1 LTEQAQGS
9 TAASP
14 YPAHREADVALR
26 DGSTVHIRPV
36 RASDQEAMLSFLQG
50 LDPDSRMFRFFSGA
64 TDLEAAARLSV
75 DVDYSQRYGL
85 VAVRGTGDEVVAH
98 GLYIA
103 EGAGQAEVAFAI
115 ADRLQGLGVG
125 TILLAHL
132 AEVAQENGISVFTAE
147 VMSQNH
153 RMIEVFRES
162 GFPVEMSSVPGT
174 IHVELPT
181 SFSDEALARF
191 EDRDRL
197 AAKAAIRPILEP
209 RGVAVIGASRE
220 HGTVGGQLFHNALEA
235 GFEGVVYPVNPSA
248 DVVQSVRAYPS
259 VTEVPDDV
267 DLAVI
272 AVPAPAVLEV
282 ARECADKGVPALVV
296 ISAGFAETGAEGA
309 ELQRRLVETCRAAGM
324 RLVGPNCLGIL
335 NTAEHAHLNVTFA
348 PATPPQGGVG
358 FATQSGALGL
368 ALIDLASARGLG
380 VSSFA
385 SIGNRADITANDFL
399 EYWED
404 DDATRVA
411 LLYIESFSDSRR
423 FSRVARRLGRKMP
436 IVVVK
441 SGRSA
446 AGERATSSHTGAL
459 LAASDVT
466 VDALFEQAGV
476 IRTDTLAE
484 LLDVASLLENQPL
497 PSGRRVGI
505 ITNAGGPGIMCA
517 DACEAGGLEVPE
529 LPQGVR
535 DRLGELLP
543 AEAGLLNPVDMIAT
557 ATAEQYRGTIRALS
571 EWDGIDALI
580 VIFIR
585 PLLTRAEDVA
595 EAIRAAVQEM
605 PREIPVQA
613 VFMSA
618 QDHAAMSGGGVPTH
632 QYPEDAAR
640 TLARVMRHVEWRG
653 RPPQEPPEFD
663 DARAD
668 EAAAVI
674 ADALETGSEWMG
686 FEEAARL
693 LGCYGIAIPGW
704 RVVPDPEQAGEAAEE
719 LGGPVALKAQGP
731 GLVHK
736 TEMGAVRIGLA
747 GRTEVA
753 QAAERMDE
761 AIARAGAR
769 RETFIVQAMVVDG
782 VELLAGVV
790 DDATFGPVLACGAG
804 GTHAELLKDVA
815 VRICPI
821 TPDDARQMLSS
832 LATFPLLTGFRG
844 SPEADL
850 DALHELLL
858 RMSAMVEAHH
868 EIAELDLN
876 PVLAGPEGAIAVD
889 FRIRLKSTPPRR
901 PWPATWR

>member
-1 LTEQAQGS
+1 M
-9 TAASP
+9 
-14 YPAHREADVALR
+14 ALR
-26 DGSTVHIRPV
+26 DGSTIHVRPV
-36 RASDQEAMLSFLQG
+36 RADDEEAMHRFLTD
-50 LDPDSRMFRFFSGA
+50 LDPGSRMFRFFSGG
-64 TDLEAAARLSV
+64 TDLEAAARMMV
-75 DVDYSQRYGL
+75 DVDYSERYGL
-85 VAVRGTGDEVVAH
+85 IAVRGGNEDVVAQ
-98 GLYIA
+98 GNYFGIA
-103 EGAGQAEVAFAI
+103 PGQAEIAFAI
-115 ADRLQGLGVG
+115 ADRLQGLGLA
-125 TILLAHL
+125 TLLLAHL
-132 AEVAQENGISVFTAE
+132 AEVAQENEISVFTAE
-147 VMSQNH
+147 VMPENH

-162 GFPVEMSSVPGT
+162 GIPVEMSSRPGS

-181 SFSDEALARF
+181 SLSDEAVSHF
-191 EDRDRL
+191 EDRDRI
-197 AAKAAIRPILEP
+197 AAQAAIRPFVEP
-209 RGVAVIGASRE
+209 RAVAVIGASRE

-248 DVVQSVRAYPS
+248 EVVQSVRAYPS
-259 VTEVPDDV
+259 VTEVPDEV

-272 AVPAPAVLEV
+272 AVPAPAVIDV
-282 ARECADKGVPALVV
+282 ARECADKRVPALVV
-296 ISAGFAETGAEGA
+296 ISAGFAETGPDGA
-309 ELQRRLVETCRAAGM
+309 ELQDQLVEICRAAGM

-335 NTAEHAHLNVTFA
+335 NTAEHAQLNVTFA
-348 PATPPQGGVG
+348 PATPPRGGVG

-368 ALIDLASARGLG
+368 ALIDLASDRGLG
-380 VSSFA
+380 VSTFA

-404 DDATRVA
+404 DDATQVA
-411 LLYIESFSDSRR
+411 LLYIESFSDPRR
-423 FSRVARRLGRKMP
+423 FSRVARRLGRRMP

-476 IRTDTLAE
+476 IRTDSLAE

-529 LPQGVR
+529 LPEDVR
-535 DRLGELLP
+535 DRLAELLP

-557 ATAEQYRGTIRALS
+557 ATAEHYRGTIRALAD
-571 EWDGIDALI
+571 WDGIDALI

-595 EAIRAAVQEM
+595 AGISEAVQEM

-613 VFMSA
+613 VFMSP
-618 QDHAAMSGGGVPTH
+618 QDHEAISGGGVPTH
-632 QYPEDAAR
+632 LYPEDAAR
-640 TLARVMRHVEWRG
+640 TLARVMRHVDWRN
-653 RPPQEPPEFD
+653 RPAQEPPDFD
-663 DARAD
+663 DFRAE
-668 EAAAVI
+668 EAAAVM
-674 ADALETGSEWMG
+674 ADVLETGQDWMG
-686 FEEAARL
+686 FEESARL
-693 LGCYGIAIPGW
+693 LGCYGIPIPEW
-704 RVVPDPEQAGEAAEE
+704 RVVPDPEEAGASAKE
-719 LGGPVALKAQGP
+719 LGGRVALKAQGP

-736 TEMGAVRIGLA
+736 TEMDAVRVGLA
-747 GRTEVA
+747 GSAEVIR
-753 QAAERMDE
+753 AAEEMDE
-761 AIARAGAR
+761 AIVRTGAQ
-769 RETFIVQAMVVDG
+769 RETFIVQAMVDGG
-782 VELLAGVV
+782 VELLVGVV
-790 DDATFGPVLACGAG
+790 DDPTFGPVLACGAG
-804 GTHAELLKDVA
+804 GTQAELLKDVT

-821 TPDDARQMLSS
+821 TRDEAERMLGS

-844 SPEADL
+844 GPEADL

-858 RMSAMVEAHH
+858 RVSAMVEAHH

-889 FRIRLKSTPPRR
+889 FRVRVKSAPPRR
-901 PWPATWR
+901 PWPATWK